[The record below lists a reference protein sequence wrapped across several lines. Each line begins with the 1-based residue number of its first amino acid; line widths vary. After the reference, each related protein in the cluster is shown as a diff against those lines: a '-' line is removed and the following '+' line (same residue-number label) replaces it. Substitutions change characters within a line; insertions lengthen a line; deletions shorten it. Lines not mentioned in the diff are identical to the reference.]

1 MVGENQELT
10 YLVQGSS
17 PDPYVVKVLLSPLSI
32 SCTCAAAENG
42 LPCKHRTAILHGAD
56 LDITKG
62 DRSKLPSI
70 NRAAGAAGVFILLG
84 DYDNAKTTER
94 TFSEMAEKAFK
105 KYMAA
110 RIAYM
115 QKQTKTE
122 RAVIKNRDAMEAAI
136 EDLNIKIEKRQE
148 ALKALRIFYTPSWDS
163 A

>member
-1 MVGENQELT
+1 
-10 YLVQGSS
+10 
-17 PDPYVVKVLLSPLSI
+17 
-32 SCTCAAAENG
+32 
-42 LPCKHRTAILHGAD
+42 
-56 LDITKG
+56 
-62 DRSKLPSI
+62 LPSV
-70 NRAAGAAGVFILLG
+70 NKAAGAAGVFILLG
-84 DYDNAKTTER
+84 DYDNAKTIER

-122 RAVIKNRDAMEAAI
+122 RAVVKNRDAMEAAI

-148 ALKALRIFYTPSWDS
+148 ALKALRIFYTPSWGS